1 MKTPISSTASENG
14 LIVLIQ
20 PVLFV
25 KQGANLAYH
34 SPETIEPKILQF
46 FCKSLIK
53 YLNGTYLLCN
63 SILDTQQ
70 QPVFLKVQITVQ
82 KP

>member
-1 MKTPISSTASENG
+1 MTNVLYGAINLSIFRCLLFTDFTQVPNMKTPISSTASENG

-34 SPETIEPKILQF
+34 SPETIEPKILRF
-46 FCKSLIK
+46 FVRV
-53 YLNGTYLLCN
+53 LN
-63 SILDTQQ
+63 
-70 QPVFLKVQITVQ
+70 
-82 KP
+82 